1 MKLWHLCDEMKKKR
15 RNPLWNCTSHERKIV
30 YQCRSFSA
38 PCVILLL
45 AMMGTGTT
53 LATVA
58 TLGAL
63 ATGTCGTLL
72 IAFGLLDEHAV

>member
-15 RNPLWNCTSHERKIV
+15 RNPLWNCTSHERKFV

-45 AMMGTGTT
+45 TMGTGTT
-53 LATVA
+53 LA

-72 IAFGLLDEHAV
+72 IALGLLDEYAV

>member
-45 AMMGTGTT
+45 TMGTGTT
-53 LATVA
+53 LA